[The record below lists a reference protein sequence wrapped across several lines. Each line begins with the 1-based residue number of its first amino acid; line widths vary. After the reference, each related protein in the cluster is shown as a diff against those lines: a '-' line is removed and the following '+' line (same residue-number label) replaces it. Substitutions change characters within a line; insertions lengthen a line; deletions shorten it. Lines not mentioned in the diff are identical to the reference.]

1 MSVQYFGF
9 RLFRSF
15 RVEGFWSQRLPGFSF
30 RVGGFAHLVACVCLC
45 VCVLS
50 RQALQV
56 GGSSFGSPEFQ
67 GVST

>member
-1 MSVQYFGF
+1 MFNILGLGCLGRFGWRVFGVNAFQGLVLESVAS
-9 RLFRSF
+9 RIWS
-15 RVEGFWSQRLPGFSF
+15 RV
-30 RVGGFAHLVACVCLC
+30 CVC